1 MQALNIKENSV
12 LEEIKLLSKE
22 HNENFPVLA
31 VILFNTSHAHL
42 IEALRKN
49 SYVEALNEV
58 TGDEIAVFWAAR
70 PEGRVE
76 WPSFPPG
83 TYGMMVPVYKEPS
96 SNKTLYEFFGIQDG
110 QSLPLLIT
118 FSFDEN
124 EKLHFRKT
132 RLTEESSEDAYNQLK
147 KQLQEKAELLRGFS
161 AELKE
166 DREKMFKELALF
178 DSANEASGVLGKLI
192 GAVGRLRSA
201 TGI

>member
-1 MQALNIKENSV
+1 M

-147 KQLQEKAELLRGFS
+147 KQL
-161 AELKE
+161 
-166 DREKMFKELALF
+166 D
-178 DSANEASGVLGKLI
+178 KL
-192 GAVGRLRSA
+192 
-201 TGI
+201 

>member
-1 MQALNIKENSV
+1 
-12 LEEIKLLSKE
+12 
-22 HNENFPVLA
+22 
-31 VILFNTSHAHL
+31 
-42 IEALRKN
+42 
-49 SYVEALNEV
+49 
-58 TGDEIAVFWAAR
+58 
-70 PEGRVE
+70 
-76 WPSFPPG
+76 
-83 TYGMMVPVYKEPS
+83 MMVPVYKEPS